1 MWHLLPGDNVEL
13 IPAPMAKREYEA
25 YIRARPALDRRTTS
39 QVVMAE
45 GDYVTVG
52 DGIFVEWARRKYALP
67 IFDDLGQF
75 FPGRPAAIVA
85 MNVGAGARDCAV
97 LRCGT
102 CGCRTCP
109 QRRDLEGFP

>member
-13 IPAPMAKREYEA
+13 IPAPMDQAGVRSVHKGQA
-25 YIRARPALDRRTTS
+25 RARPTHDS

-52 DGIFVEWARRKYALP
+52 AGIFVEWARRKYALP

-75 FPGRPAAIVA
+75 FPGRPAATVA
-85 MNVGAGARDCAV
+85 MTVGAGARDCAV
-97 LRCGT
+97 LQCGT